1 MSKNTA
7 KQRTECMQGWLT
19 SLKRPQQPIK
29 KRIVHESK
37 ISLDEIL
44 RGQGK

>member
-7 KQRTECMQGWLT
+7 KQRAECMQGWLA
-19 SLKRPQQPIK
+19 SVKRPQPIK

-37 ISLDEIL
+37 ISLDEIM
-44 RGQGK
+44 RTQNK

>member
-7 KQRTECMQGWLT
+7 KQRAECMQGWLA
-19 SLKRPQQPIK
+19 SVKRQQPVK

-44 RGQGK
+44 RMQNK

>member
-7 KQRTECMQGWLT
+7 KQRAECMQSWLA
-19 SLKRPQQPIK
+19 SVKRPQPIK
-29 KRIVHESK
+29 RRIVHESK

-44 RGQGK
+44 RTQNK

>member
-7 KQRTECMQGWLT
+7 KQRAECLLGWLKT
-19 SLKRPQQPIK
+19 LKITPTVK

-44 RGQGK
+44 REQSK

>member
-7 KQRTECMQGWLT
+7 KQRAECMQGWLAT
-19 SLKRPQQPIK
+19 VKRPQPIK
-29 KRIVHESK
+29 KRILHESK

-44 RGQGK
+44 RTQNK